1 MPHSPYIVEGQKSS
15 SKNTSKGGIP
25 TMKKLQWLKTKVGIF
40 EDPQV
45 KYMMHQPN
53 GDSYVLV
60 WFMLKD
66 LAAVINDSGWI
77 YLAKAKAFTAETL
90 AYQLGRRRRFMEQAL
105 AVYEELDLI
114 EIDDEG
120 FIRLTTWDEDQGGDR
135 ADQVREQTR
144 KRVASYR
151 QRQRETAQ
159 PGATPAEEI
168 TATDAIEATAE
179 PVTPE
184 KEPLRLDGPC
194 CKHYEKTFGGISP
207 HIATKLA
214 EAEQDW
220 GEEAVLEAIDIAR
233 ENDVSN
239 IKYILKIL
247 RNKGADLGRQRHERN
262 QTTDEHIDEV
272 FRKAQELYERR
283 NRKKR
288 HANGG
293 LTHVSN

>member
-1 MPHSPYIVEGQKSS
+1 
-15 SKNTSKGGIP
+15 
-25 TMKKLQWLKTKVGIF
+25 MKKLQWLKTKVGIF

-45 KYMMHQPN
+45 KYLMHQPN

-66 LAAVINDSGWI
+66 LAAVINDEGQI
-77 YLAKAKAFTAETL
+77 YLAKTKAFTAETL
-90 AYQLGRRRRFMEQAL
+90 AYQLGRRRKFMEQAL
-105 AVYEELDLI
+105 AVYQELDLI
-114 EIDDEG
+114 EIDDDG
-120 FIRLTTWDEDQGGDR
+120 FIRLTTWEEDQGGDR
-135 ADQVREQTR
+135 SDQVREQTR

-151 QRQRETAQ
+151 QRQKDAEQ
-159 PGATPAEEI
+159 PAVTLVEEI
-168 TATDAIEATAE
+168 TATDAMEATAE
-179 PVTPE
+179 PVNPE

-194 CKHYEKTFGGISP
+194 CKYYEETFGGISP
-207 HIATKLA
+207 HIAKKLA
-214 EAEQDW
+214 ESVQDW
-220 GEEAVLEAIDIAR
+220 GEEAVMEAVDIAK

-247 RNKGADLGRQRHERN
+247 RNNGADLGRQRNERD
-262 QTTDEHIDEV
+262 QTTDEYIDEV

>member
-1 MPHSPYIVEGQKSS
+1 MFLWGMLSPNPPCK
-15 SKNTSKGGIP
+15 
-25 TMKKLQWLKTKVGIF
+25 
-40 EDPQV
+40 
-45 KYMMHQPN
+45 
-53 GDSYVLV
+53 GDSILCPPHNAGSRG
-60 WFMLKD
+60 LSP
-66 LAAVINDSGWI
+66 LAEGSG
-77 YLAKAKAFTAETL
+77 E
-90 AYQLGRRRRFMEQAL
+90 
-105 AVYEELDLI
+105 
-114 EIDDEG
+114 
-120 FIRLTTWDEDQGGDR
+120 
-135 ADQVREQTR
+135 ADT
-144 KRVASYR
+144 S
-151 QRQRETAQ
+151 
-159 PGATPAEEI
+159 
-168 TATDAIEATAE
+168 
-179 PVTPE
+179 PE